1 MNTRIAPLSILL
13 FVAGCGSSEPE
24 HKEKPFTEKPPVT
37 GGIGPN
43 STAEEK
49 IKYIENSKAP
59 EDVKKAEIAKIKA
72 GQL

>member
-1 MNTRIAPLSILL
+1 MRPGIAILITAIL
-13 FVAGCGSSEPE
+13 AVGCGSSEPE
-24 HKEKPFTEKPPVT
+24 HEEKPFTEKPVVT

-43 STAEEK
+43 STPEEK

-59 EDVKKAEIAKIKA
+59 EATKKEAIAKIRA